1 MTIIRVTI
9 KYFKPFMENPM
20 NVASIMTRKVV
31 TVEKDDH
38 LWTIRE
44 IFENVKFHHILVVD
58 DRKLVGVIS
67 DRDFLNAIS
76 PFLDMLS
83 ENICD
88 SRKAHEIMSRKLIT
102 VDAET
107 SIEKASDLLLEN
119 NISCLPVISPQGSVE
134 GIVSWKDILKFYSK
148 NQTVTV

>member
-1 MTIIRVTI
+1 
-9 KYFKPFMENPM
+9 M
-20 NVASIMTRKVV
+20 NVASIMTRRVV
-31 TVEKDDH
+31 TVEMDDP

-76 PFLDMLS
+76 PFLDTLS
-83 ENICD
+83 EMIYDN
-88 SRKAHEIMSRKLIT
+88 REAHQIMSREIIT
-102 VDAET
+102 VNAEASMEDA
-107 SIEKASDLLLEN
+107 ASLILKN

-134 GIVSWKDILKFYSK
+134 GIVTWKDILKFSLK
-148 NQTVTV
+148 KKTVTV